1 MKPKLN
7 EIDLYF
13 ITNSKLT
20 KKTVFEDVKSAI
32 KAGVK
37 IIQYREKE
45 KSTREMIEEA
55 LQIKE
60 LCKNKAM
67 FLINDRVD
75 IALAVKADG
84 IHLGQDDIPYKI
96 ARSLLGKKIIGLT
109 VRNVEEAIQAKKLG
123 ADYISAGPIFETKT
137 KLNAGPA
144 VGIKLIEDI
153 KKSINIPFVAIG
165 GINLENID
173 DVIKAGA
180 TSVAAISAIIT
191 KDDVEDECRK
201 FINKLKNNFNIK

>member
-13 ITNSKLT
+13 ITNNKLT
-20 KKTVFEDVKSAI
+20 KRTVFEDVKSAI

-55 LQIKE
+55 AKIKE
-60 LCKNKAM
+60 LCKNKAI
-67 FLINDRVD
+67 FLINERVD

-84 IHLGQDDIPYKI
+84 IHLGQDDIPYEI

-109 VRNVEEAIQAKKLG
+109 VHNVEEAIQAKKLG
-123 ADYISAGPIFETKT
+123 ADYISLSPIFETKT
-137 KLNAGPA
+137 KFDAGPA
-144 VGIKLIEDI
+144 VEMKIIEDI
-153 KKSINIPFVAIG
+153 KKSVNIPVVAIG
-165 GINLENID
+165 GINLGNID
-173 DVIKAGA
+173 EVVKTGV
-180 TSVAAISAIIT
+180 TSIAAISAIVT
-191 KDDVEDECRK
+191 KDDVEGECRK
-201 FINKLKNNFNIK
+201 FINKLKNNFSIK